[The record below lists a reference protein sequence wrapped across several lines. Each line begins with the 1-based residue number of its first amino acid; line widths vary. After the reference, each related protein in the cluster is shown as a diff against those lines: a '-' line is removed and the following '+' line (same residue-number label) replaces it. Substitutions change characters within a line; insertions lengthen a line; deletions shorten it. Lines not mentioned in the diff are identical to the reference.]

1 MSGSS
6 GYSGYGGTN
15 AANLGS
21 GISQEIVRILGAYGR
36 PLPLDFVA
44 QVLRRAPAD
53 LLTDLEPLQK
63 RGVVKVE
70 GDMVTL
76 EKET

>member
-1 MSGSS
+1 MS

-15 AANLGS
+15 AANIGS
-21 GISQEIVRILGAYGR
+21 GISQEIVRILGEYRR

-44 QVLRRAPAD
+44 QVLRRTPAD
-53 LLTDLEPLQK
+53 LVTDLEPLQK

-70 GDMVTL
+70 GDTVTL
-76 EKET
+76 TMP